1 MPNPTAPPHIHF
13 DANAILRYL
22 RFDIS
27 SQANAVEGRLIQARA
42 GRLIIHIHPLVLAEV
57 IFVLKSNYSQ
67 PREKIASK
75 MLTFLDTP
83 GIVVSE
89 EDRFRNAL
97 ARYQDTNVSFVDAF
111 LATLGAETSHPI
123 FSFDRGLD
131 KFKDIR
137 RVEK

>member
-1 MPNPTAPPHIHF
+1 MPNPTGSPHIHF

-22 RFDIS
+22 RFDIP
-27 SQANAVEGRLIQARA
+27 SQANAVEERLIQARA
-42 GRLIIHIHPLVLAEV
+42 GRLIINIHPLVLAEV

-67 PREKIASK
+67 PREKIVSK
-75 MLTFLDTP
+75 MITFLDTP

-89 EDRFRNAL
+89 EGRFRDAL

-111 LATLGAETSHPI
+111 LATLGAETSYPV

-137 RVEK
+137 RIEK